1 MVPFFSSTYVH
12 NPESSPRNF
21 NKQLNMGYLN
31 MNSLHTRIREPNLL
45 QPYMLKLVMNAI
57 GSRNLYL
64 RFLEHTLFPYASVTS
79 KIDHWIQQGKVLIF
93 WDPMYASK
101 PMKYEL
107 ESRIKVDDRNL

>member
-1 MVPFFSSTYVH
+1 MDYKVLAETQWFHSSPAQYVH

-79 KIDHWIQQGKVLIF
+79 KIDH
-93 WDPMYASK
+93 
-101 PMKYEL
+101 
-107 ESRIKVDDRNL
+107 

>member
-1 MVPFFSSTYVH
+1 
-12 NPESSPRNF
+12 
-21 NKQLNMGYLN
+21 MGYLN

-79 KIDHWIQQGKVLIF
+79 KIDH
-93 WDPMYASK
+93 
-101 PMKYEL
+101 
-107 ESRIKVDDRNL
+107 